1 MVMIMIDIDRSND
14 AGPTKTVLRSDQ
26 VEQRRTGYKGADLSS
41 REIIQTSFIQS
52 FAHVSHNSQP
62 HQISFKM
69 LASTIITALI
79 GSSLVA
85 AAPADVSARQVTICS
100 GTYNNA
106 QCCATDVLGLADL
119 NCANRESYTTCPLAA
134 YADSSSQHQPSLL
147 TKPTSS
153 ASARLRA
160 SKLVA
165 AHCLL

>member
-1 MVMIMIDIDRSND
+1 MIMIDIDRSND

-119 NCANRESYTTCPLAA
+119 NCANRESYHIACPIATHT
-134 YADSSSQHQPSLL
+134 DSSSQPQPSLL

-153 ASARLRA
+153 ASVLLRA

-165 AHCLL
+165 AHCPS